1 MQSNCKICHLSGCSN
16 LQGTFYSTAHSP
28 ALPGVFTHPM
38 YKYLSQFFPVWLSV
52 LVSISTARAALPG
65 NSRGSG
71 SLLAVDGSGL
81 FAWPLLYLATNFPE
95 LNTVPTI
102 QTVIW
107 KLTIVFPGV
116 SSCINVWASFPHP
129 SYGNHSMPALLGFF
143 FSFSFSCSLVFN
155 FITISLSIKQAQTW
169 ILPFSLHT
177 IVTLSKLLGLFRP
190 LLLPPWNVWNCRARH
205 PEVLTLCSFFKSLSV
220 ATLYKRT
227 SLPLV

>member
-1 MQSNCKICHLSGCSN
+1 MRRKQRDLGLPLRYGAERGERVCMQSNCKMCRLSGCSS
-16 LQGTFYSTAHSP
+16 LQGTFYATAHSP

-52 LVSISTARAALPG
+52 LVSISTTRVALPG

-95 LNTVPTI
+95 LNTEPTI

-116 SSCINVWASFPHP
+116 SSCINVWASFPHT
-129 SYGNHSMPALLGFF
+129 SSGNHSMPALLGFF
-143 FSFSFSCSLVFN
+143 F
-155 FITISLSIKQAQTW
+155 
-169 ILPFSLHT
+169 
-177 IVTLSKLLGLFRP
+177 
-190 LLLPPWNVWNCRARH
+190 
-205 PEVLTLCSFFKSLSV
+205 FF
-220 ATLYKRT
+220 
-227 SLPLV
+227 